1 MIIMFISPIKW
12 TSICSDHNYE
22 LRKLTSK
29 IGYTSELEP
38 TEVESCEKLNNAIY
52 KKKKK
57 KLGISS
63 SDNVVLYLRDF
74 LDRIDD
80 KNEYTGLV
88 IDPQSLFDKV
98 YERRTTIKNNIN
110 GMLD

>member
-1 MIIMFISPIKW
+1 MIIMFINPIKW

-22 LRKLTSK
+22 LQKLTSK
-29 IGYTSELEP
+29 IGYTSEVEP
-38 TEVESCEKLNNAIY
+38 TEVESCKKLDNAIY
-52 KKKKK
+52 EYLSK

-63 SDNVVLYLRDF
+63 SDSIVLYLKDF
-74 LDRIDD
+74 LDVIDD
-80 KNEYTGLV
+80 KNEYTDLF
-88 IDPQSLFDKV
+88 IDPKSLCDKV

>member
-1 MIIMFISPIKW
+1 MIIMFINPIKW
-12 TSICSDHNYE
+12 TCICSDHNYG
-22 LRKLTSK
+22 LQKLTSK

-38 TEVESCEKLNNAIY
+38 TEVESCKKLDNAIY
-52 KKKKK
+52 EYLSK

-63 SDNVVLYLRDF
+63 SDNVVLYLRNF
-74 LDRIDD
+74 LDVIDD

-88 IDPQSLFDKV
+88 VNPESLCDKV
-98 YERRTTIKNNIN
+98 YERRTMIKNNIN